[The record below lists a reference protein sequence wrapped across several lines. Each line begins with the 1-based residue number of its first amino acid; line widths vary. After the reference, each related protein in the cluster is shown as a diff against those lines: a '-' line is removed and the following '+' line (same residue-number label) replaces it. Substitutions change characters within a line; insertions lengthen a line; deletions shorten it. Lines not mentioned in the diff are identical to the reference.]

1 MAFSP
6 ERLHSS
12 LHCHIAQNLAL
23 FWRDNNYVLYR
34 LHSVYAFI
42 HFNGHPPI
50 KASPL
55 LFVAGTA
62 SGVAGVQLNYR
73 GPFFLRGVCRERFT
87 AILFPT
93 VFVTLLPGR
102 AKGSHFSR
110 SASTHALW
118 VYGFFW
124 LVGWLVSLK

>member
-73 GPFFLRGVCRERFT
+73 GPFFLRVCLQGEVYCHTVSHSVCYT
-87 AILFPT
+87 ATRKGQGFP
-93 VFVTLLPGR
+93 LLQICINTCSLG
-102 AKGSHFSR
+102 
-110 SASTHALW
+110 LW
-118 VYGFFW
+118 VFLASW
-124 LVGWLVSLK
+124 LVG

>member
-6 ERLHSS
+6 ESLHSS

-50 KASPL
+50 KASSL
-55 LFVAGTA
+55 LFVAGTV

-73 GPFFLRGVCRERFT
+73 GPFFLRVCLQGEVYCHTVSQCLLHCYQEGPRV
-87 AILFPT
+87 PT
-93 VFVTLLPGR
+93 SPDLHQHMLSGFM
-102 AKGSHFSR
+102 
-110 SASTHALW
+110 
-118 VYGFFW
+118 GFF
-124 LVGWLVSLK
+124 G